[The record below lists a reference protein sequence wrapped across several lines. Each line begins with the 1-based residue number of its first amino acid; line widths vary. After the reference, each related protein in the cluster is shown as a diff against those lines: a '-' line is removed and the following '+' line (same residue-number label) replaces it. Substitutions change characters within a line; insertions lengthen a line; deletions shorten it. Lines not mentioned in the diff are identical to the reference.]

1 MVSDHKDIH
10 KSVSNQFR
18 KLFIA
23 FTNSINKAYGMHG
36 GLFERPFRRLKVD
49 SESYFSELIFYI
61 HANPVH
67 HRICMK
73 PEDYK
78 HSSYYSILSDKH
90 TLLKREEVLEWFG
103 GKEMFVKY
111 HKTQMERFGTYPY
124 EIEK

>member
-1 MVSDHKDIH
+1 
-10 KSVSNQFR
+10 
-18 KLFIA
+18 
-23 FTNSINKAYGMHG
+23 
-36 GLFERPFRRLKVD
+36 
-49 SESYFSELIFYI
+49 
-61 HANPVH
+61 
-67 HRICMK
+67 MK

-78 HSSYYSILSDKH
+78 HSSYYSILSDKP